1 MPGNLKNSTVPQDWK
16 RLVFIPIPKKG
27 NAPNFSNYCV
37 ITPILP
43 VFKVILNILQARLQP
58 YMNLE
63 FPDFQAG
70 FRKGRG
76 TRSQLPTSV
85 GSLKKQESSKKNI
98 YFCLIDY
105 TKAFECVGHNK
116 LENS

>member
-1 MPGNLKNSTVPQDWK
+1 MKNSTVPQDWK